1 MSRPAVQGSAT
12 NNAPSA
18 VHTHGETQVASS
30 RALVEEYLA
39 MELPRQFSLPVTI
52 LGAQWEDI
60 KSQTSFAAQ
69 ILTLQLDGA
78 GPLQLF
84 VKDFS
89 SSILPKDNLAERSN
103 RELGVYRDLLPQAG
117 LGTPRFYGAV
127 EFAEQTGFCLL
138 IEFVEGTWLKY
149 RAFDDWVRAAGWLG
163 NLHGTFMHK
172 PKQLVTADF
181 LRHHDVAFFNARA
194 EMALQA
200 VAQFSS
206 GQAEQLA
213 QMLAG
218 YGNVI
223 DVMVSQPPTLVHGS
237 FRVNN
242 ILVASAGPDVRICPV
257 DWELAAVGGGLHD
270 LAFIAH
276 GFAPDKAGILLD
288 AYLEQLSRHC
298 TPWSHRAD
306 MLYAMNCYLLHKVV
320 KSLGDAVILDFSNTV
335 VNKYLDMA
343 KTLRQTLDARRQ
355 RD

>member
-1 MSRPAVQGSAT
+1 MTRPAVQATAT

-18 VHTHGETQVASS
+18 LQTRGKTQAAAS

-39 MELPRQFSLPVTI
+39 IKLPRQFGHPVTI

-89 SSILPKDNLAERSN
+89 SSILPKDNLAERSS
-103 RELGVYRDLLPQAG
+103 RELGVYRDLLPKAS

-127 EFAEQTGFCLL
+127 QFAEQTGFCLL
-138 IEFVEGTWLKY
+138 IEFVEGVWLKY
-149 RAFDDWVRAAGWLG
+149 RTFDDWVRAAGWLG

-172 PKQLVTADF
+172 PKQLATADF
-181 LRHHDVAFFNARA
+181 LQHHDVAFFNARA

-213 QMLAG
+213 QVLAG
-218 YGNVI
+218 YDNVI

-242 ILVASAGPDVRICPV
+242 ILVATNGPDVRVCPV
-257 DWELAAVGGGLHD
+257 DWELAATGGGLHD

-276 GFAPDKAGILLD
+276 GYAPDKIDILLD
-288 AYLEQLSRHC
+288 AYRKQLSRHC
-298 TPWSHRAD
+298 TPWSDRAD

-343 KTLRQTLDARRQ
+343 KSFRQALDARQQ
-355 RD
+355 RN